1 MSHLGRLE
9 GEQPQLMTLQ
19 VTILPGLFSK
29 FFLDGVFWDNFV
41 TSAFQKS
48 AGFGGQIWHADL
60 GLAEGAIFVCLSF
73 VGSACWFFQ
82 AKKLEFY

>member
-29 FFLDGVFWDNFV
+29 FFLETMLTKIGE
-41 TSAFQKS
+41 TAKQKPRK
-48 AGFGGQIWHADL
+48 
-60 GLAEGAIFVCLSF
+60 LAPQREPM
-73 VGSACWFFQ
+73 
-82 AKKLEFY
+82 EF